1 MSSIKFFTDYHPRGG
16 DFSDPG
22 NGNPYIDFQ
31 LEIPVSDKKYLLD
44 HIITCGKPNQF
55 LSGINYSEDQRN
67 LVLPIIEGEEF
78 KNHLKEISKI
88 GFSKEIGD
96 EFRNMKNRLIR
107 LAHTPTH
114 IVGIQP
120 IYGRVLLTVNEVN
133 AIKSCMESYV
143 LTEDRVKDY
152 KHHIPIERWK
162 ESAYEQFMDPISLE
176 LLVDPVIASDGHTYS
191 QQSLIIIF
199 KNNRLSPLTKER
211 LEPIGKISYW
221 KTQYTFEYEPNK
233 HKELGIRNIMV
244 EKLLQQFIDGKL
256 KSSNQKYL
264 KYKSKYITLKNI
276 IN

>member
-1 MSSIKFFTDYHPRGG
+1 MSSIEFFTDYHPRGSN
-16 DFSDPG
+16 FSDPG
-22 NGNPYIDFQ
+22 YGNPYIDFQ
-31 LEIPVSDKKYLLD
+31 LEIPVSDKKYLLE
-44 HIITCGKPNQF
+44 HIITCGKTNRF
-55 LSGINYSEDQRN
+55 LSGINYSENQRD

-78 KNHLKEISKI
+78 KNHLKKISSF
-88 GFSKEIGD
+88 GFSEENKN
-96 EFRNMKNRLIR
+96 EFRNMKNRLIL
-107 LAHTPTH
+107 LARTPTH

-120 IYGRVLLTVNEVN
+120 IYGKVLLTVNEVN
-133 AIKSCMESYV
+133 AIKSCMKSYV

-191 QQSLIIIF
+191 QQSLIKIF
-199 KNNRLSPLTKER
+199 KNDRLSPLTREL
-211 LEPIGKISYW
+211 LEPIGKISFW
-221 KTQYTFEYEPNK
+221 ETQYTFEYEPNK
-233 HKELGIRNIMV
+233 YKELGIRNIMV